1 MHSTFAPN
9 IINFKKIKVW
19 MKIFSMIPKMMKKR

>member
-1 MHSTFAPN
+1 MYSIFAPN

-19 MKIFSMIPKMMKKR
+19 MKIFSMILKMMKKR